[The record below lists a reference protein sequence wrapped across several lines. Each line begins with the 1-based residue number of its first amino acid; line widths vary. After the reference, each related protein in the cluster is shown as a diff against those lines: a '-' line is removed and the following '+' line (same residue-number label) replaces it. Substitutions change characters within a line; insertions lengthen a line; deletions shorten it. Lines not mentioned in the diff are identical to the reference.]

1 MKRLTVFL
9 FILLL
14 GVSYSS
20 FARSSDYFLGTW
32 NVLIQD
38 TPQGNVNVILSIER
52 IDGKLTGKFTQ
63 AGSDQ
68 GTAIS
73 NIKEEENGITLYFF
87 AEGNDLYLNLKGT
100 EDDKVSGSLVDQF
113 LVSGERVKEGN

>member
-20 FARSSDYFLGTW
+20 FAQSSDYFLGTW